1 MGYNALEETE
11 THTGCEMEPD
21 CDEPQRQPLHL
32 RTRGNNTYMLNLS
45 EANIQTEYGQNL
57 S

>member
-1 MGYNALEETE
+1 
-11 THTGCEMEPD
+11 MEPD